1 MRLAPQRRLPLST
14 QLVGVDGGATH
25 VRAVH
30 VEVEP
35 APGGAVRVHASGAE
49 RKRAHRQVLGF
60 ETPAEL
66 GLTGPEQL
74 GPIGAAEREQGWAWV
89 ESTARCVLE
98 LARERGAARVLL
110 GIAFPGRKT
119 ADARGI
125 EFALNGPRVPQFLEQ
140 LEQLLRSE
148 GLEFDGELLGLQSD
162 GWCAGVGEA
171 HADDGGLR
179 GVRDAYYVGGGT
191 GLAEALCLRGE
202 LVDFAEIEDWFPR
215 GWRMQWDGAPLE
227 SWVSASGINRRW
239 ADSTGF
245 GLPLEPGKFP
255 EDRVQRD
262 PRARELLEQA
272 GEALGQLVS
281 HRLVALQSGGRPESG
296 HAGPIRLER
305 VLVGAQLGR
314 MLADP
319 RTQGSLRRAFEARLD
334 EGLRRTGLDALYPPD
349 GGRGME
355 RREFVKLSRLA
366 HPAAIGAAVEALSKW
381 GGRG

>member
-35 APGGAVRVHASGAE
+35 APGGGVRVRASGAE
-49 RKRAHRQVLGF
+49 RMRAHRQVPGF

-66 GLTGPEQL
+66 GLAGPEKL

-98 LARERGAARVLL
+98 LAHERGAARVLL

-125 EFALNGPRVPQFLEQ
+125 EFALNGPRVPEFLEQ

-171 HADDGGLR
+171 HADELGNLGNGLIRHPAAMLLDHLERPNAGGAA
-179 GVRDAYYVGGGT
+179 VRIVS
-191 GLAEALCLRGE
+191 
-202 LVDFAEIEDWFPR
+202 DFVLD
-215 GWRMQWDGAPLE
+215 
-227 SWVSASGINRRW
+227 
-239 ADSTGF
+239 
-245 GLPLEPGKFP
+245 
-255 EDRVQRD
+255 
-262 PRARELLEQA
+262 
-272 GEALGQLVS
+272 
-281 HRLVALQSGGRPESG
+281 LVALLLGQ
-296 HAGPIRLER
+296 HER
-305 VLVGAQLGR
+305 ETR
-314 MLADP
+314 
-319 RTQGSLRRAFEARLD
+319 S
-334 EGLRRTGLDALYPPD
+334 
-349 GGRGME
+349 
-355 RREFVKLSRLA
+355 
-366 HPAAIGAAVEALSKW
+366 
-381 GGRG
+381 